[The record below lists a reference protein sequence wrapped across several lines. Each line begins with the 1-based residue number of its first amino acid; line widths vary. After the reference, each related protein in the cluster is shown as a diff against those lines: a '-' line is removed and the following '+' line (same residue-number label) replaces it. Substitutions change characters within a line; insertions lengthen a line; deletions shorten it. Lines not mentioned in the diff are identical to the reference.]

1 MIRTASLPR
10 SFPIKYRD
18 KQLVTQ
24 QVEFSRHLIIVTRII
39 NVLIM
44 FSVQTAAGAS
54 GSQVLIQGNQ
64 VKTIVRILEGIN
76 VYSDYCMGTKS
87 EADLIG

>member
-1 MIRTASLPR
+1 MRTASQPL

-24 QVEFSRHLIIVTRII
+24 QVEFSHHNCHCYMYNQCVA
-39 NVLIM
+39 
-44 FSVQTAAGAS
+44 FPVQTAGVS

-76 VYSDYCMGTKS
+76 VYSD
-87 EADLIG
+87 